1 MFVAEPE
8 VAVIVAV
15 PFALAVTSPADET
28 VAIVVS
34 DDAHVTVDLY
44 ERLPAPF
51 GLVRNG
57 VAPDHPKLK
66 QAIGVYHKIAQREG
80 FEPDGK

>member
-34 DDAHVTVDLY
+34 DDAHVTVAPEIDAPPASFTVETSDAVSLTDAKL
-44 ERLPAPF
+44 RLVGESVMLEA
-51 GLVRNG
+51 
-57 VAPDHPKLK
+57 A
-66 QAIGVYHKIAQREG
+66 
-80 FEPDGK
+80 